1 MLTQK
6 DIVSTI
12 DSICAGRTELWYN
25 KSIFVAWRGRMAMN
39 TILVWIYGMIS
50 AYLWHEE
57 AEWPWDT
64 MIGLKSWYNVDTE
77 GHCVFM
83 KYDCRGSQILL

>member
-1 MLTQK
+1 
-6 DIVSTI
+6 
-12 DSICAGRTELWYN
+12 
-25 KSIFVAWRGRMAMN
+25 MAMN

-64 MIGLKSWYNVDTE
+64 MIGLESWYNVDTE